1 MNDEIDKDVET
12 ASGSQTPDD
21 QSKPGLNLGHRLG
34 SRLKEFAFSVKVP
47 PVKVPF
53 DFSRL
58 LHWRHFSFVHERK
71 ENAASRLRFYA
82 FVLLLASLTY
92 LVAVPFLHDYLVETW
107 KLLPVGLAAALF
119 TALAILQIKVFER
132 HRLSLRLLLMGAN
145 VLCGVVLVGYLF
157 FANTT
162 GWYIESAMAA
172 SLKPAV
178 WKELPET
185 ENLRILGQGTAGWYL
200 HSRNLDNRQDAVGLP
215 QLVREC
221 SGDTCELWWQSAYSF
236 KRGRIGSWLP
246 RVLGSTQS
254 ILRVSASE
262 LETAGGA
269 TAGADTHFLFGQ
281 ESVITELLFRFHHP
295 ISERAEATYH
305 HNTDDSWS
313 LLIPYITRRPTITGV
328 MVPALGGV
336 MEVSQNG
343 WVRDHSVADA
353 TRLFPGSVLYPS
365 VLARSYGEAYGHYR
379 TGLVN
384 VFVNESGIYQ
394 ISEDPARPGENEQ
407 PYVQGFKALGE
418 GSPLQE
424 VIAFEPAGKQSF
436 GLSELLFF
444 DAQTGKAHVYSVPP
458 TAGLHGPRRA
468 LKQATNADPETDW
481 NAYSIQEPR
490 LVVRPA
496 LAGSDGQQ
504 RFWLM
509 TEVKNEGEDHTAVRL
524 ILTDMVTLK
533 TKGFDSRAAMEHY
546 LQGS

>member
-1 MNDEIDKDVET
+1 M
-12 ASGSQTPDD
+12 
-21 QSKPGLNLGHRLG
+21 
-34 SRLKEFAFSVKVP
+34 
-47 PVKVPF
+47 
-53 DFSRL
+53 
-58 LHWRHFSFVHERK
+58 
-71 ENAASRLRFYA
+71 
-82 FVLLLASLTY
+82 
-92 LVAVPFLHDYLVETW
+92 PFLHDYLVETW
-107 KLLPVGLAAALF
+107 KFLPVGLAAVLIIALI
-119 TALAILQIKVFER
+119 AIQIKTFSQ
-132 HRLSLRLLLMGAN
+132 HRSVMALLLMVAN
-145 VLCGVVLVGYLF
+145 ALCGVVLVGYLIW
-157 FANTT
+157 ANTT
-162 GWYIESAMAA
+162 AWYIESAMAA
-172 SLKPAV
+172 SIEPVV

-221 SGDTCELWWQSAYSF
+221 SGDACELWWQSAYSF

-254 ILRVSASE
+254 ILRVNASE

-269 TAGADTHFLFGQ
+269 TAGSDTHFLFGQ
-281 ESVITELLFRFHHP
+281 ESSITELLFRYHHP

-305 HNTDDSWS
+305 HNADDSWS
-313 LLIPYITRRPTITGV
+313 LLIPYITRRPILNGV
-328 MVPALGGV
+328 MVPVLGGV

-343 WVRDHSVADA
+343 WVRDHSVTDA
-353 TRLFPGSVLYPS
+353 ARLFPGSVLYPS

-384 VFVNESGIYQ
+384 VLVNESGIYQ

-407 PYVQGFKALGE
+407 PYVQGFKGLGE

-496 LAGSDGQQ
+496 PTGSEGQQ
-504 RFWLM
+504 QFWLM

-533 TKGFDSRAAMEHY
+533 TKGFDSRAAMELY
-546 LQGS
+546 LQGR